1 MRAVQPTVSVSI
13 AQGYHRRGSKGSPR
27 CLARLL
33 MAGSSLA
40 LLSALDFAPAH
51 AQTAA
56 QSAQPAGSGGDT
68 LEEVVVTTQRRK
80 ENLQDVPVSV
90 EAFGAGQLKDAVI
103 QSSTDLGVITPGLVS
118 ADQFGYFQP
127 HLRGI
132 GVVATSS
139 SIEGQVAV
147 YVDGVYY
154 GAQAGSIFQLAG
166 IDHIEVDKG
175 PQGTLFGRNAT
186 GGLIQ
191 IVTKDPEQEFSG
203 EASITV
209 GNYATAG
216 TSIYLTGGTDKVAAN
231 LSVYFNNQADGWGK
245 NRFTGQDV
253 NYSQDLAIR
262 QKIKFTPTD
271 NDSIVLA
278 MDYEQN
284 HSAPVLIPAP
294 GTIPYGGPPYTGSPW
309 GANGYYQPRNIEKQG
324 GVSLTMNHDFGWA
337 RLESISAFLQSSL
350 FTQFDGTL
358 VPNYRYA
365 LNLEGTDL
373 HNQFTEELDLH
384 SEPGDRVTWTAGLY
398 YYNADA
404 RYDPFSL
411 YGGLLAPLPLY
422 VSYSNS
428 HANSIAPFAQA
439 TTEIYDGFNLTLG
452 IRYTIEDKHF
462 FESQYGDYGDGAP
475 VLFAFVNNAIL
486 NTDKPSWRIAIDRK
500 FTPDILGYVS
510 YSRGIKSGGFDDQ
523 QITNENPVTGAGS
536 AVSYAPETLDDYE
549 IGVKTSWLDHRLQLD
564 VGGFYYQY
572 SNIQTVSY
580 PAGNELVINGAS
592 AELYG
597 VDIDFRALPFQN
609 FTVSGG
615 LEIMHD
621 AFTKF
626 PDAQLSIPYGAA
638 GGGGD
643 LLLFDYNAAG
653 KRLPIA
659 PDWTFDISPLYVI
672 PLDTLGDLSLGAT
685 VSYNDGFYYEPD
697 NRLHQGP
704 YTVVNMSATWDSP
717 DDVYSVQLWAKNI
730 TNEAYTQGQ
739 YSQGNGDYAI
749 YAPPRT
755 YGITVKRNF

>member
-1 MRAVQPTVSVSI
+1 MKAAPPAASMAHAGCVRGRRPRGPLVS
-13 AQGYHRRGSKGSPR
+13 GP
-27 CLARLL
+27 LL
-33 MAGSSLA
+33 TLLLVTGSSLA
-40 LLSALDFAPAH
+40 LLSPLCAAPAL
-51 AQTAA
+51 AQATAA
-56 QSAQPAGSGGDT
+56 SPPPASGE
-68 LEEVVVTTQRRK
+68 LEEVVVTAQRRK

-90 EAFGAGQLKDAVI
+90 EAFSAGQLKDSVI

-139 SIEGQVAV
+139 SVESQVAV

-203 EASITV
+203 QAGITV

-216 TSIYLTGGTDKVAAN
+216 TSLYVTGGITDKLATN

-245 NRFTGQDV
+245 NQFTGQDV
-253 NYSQDLAIR
+253 NYAQDLAIR
-262 QKIKFTPTD
+262 NKWKFTPTD
-271 NDSIVLA
+271 DDSIVFA
-278 MDYEQN
+278 MDYEQD

-294 GTIPYGGPPYTGSPW
+294 GTTPYGGPPYTGSPW

-324 GVSLTMNHDFGWA
+324 GVSLTVQHDFGWA
-337 RLESISAFLQSSL
+337 RLESITAFLQSSL
-350 FTQFDGTL
+350 YTSFDGTL
-358 VPNYRYA
+358 VTDFAYA
-365 LNLEGTDL
+365 LNIEATDL
-373 HNQFTEELDLH
+373 HNQFTQEFDLR
-384 SEPGDRVTWTAGLY
+384 SEPGDRITWTAGLY

-404 RYDPFSL
+404 RYQPVTLS
-411 YGGLLAPLPLY
+411 GGLLATPDDPLQNLLT
-422 VSYSNS
+422 YSNS

-439 TTEIYDGFNLTLG
+439 TTEVYDGINLTLG
-452 IRYTIEDKHF
+452 ARYTIEDKHF
-462 FESQYGDYGDGAP
+462 FGSIYGYYAGVP
-475 VLFAFVNNAIL
+475 PILFASANNATL
-486 NTDKPSWRIAIDRK
+486 NTDKPSWRIAVDRK
-500 FTPDILGYVS
+500 ITPDILAYAS
-510 YSRGIKSGGFDDQ
+510 YSRGIKSGGFNDQ
-523 QITNENPVTGAGS
+523 QVPVRP
-536 AVSYAPETLDDYE
+536 YAPETLDDYE
-549 IGVKTSWLDHRLQLD
+549 VGAKTNFLDHRLQID
-564 VGGFYYQY
+564 VAGFYYNY

-580 PAGNELVINGAS
+580 PAGNELVYNGAQ

-597 VDIDFRALPFQN
+597 VDIDFRAIPFQN

-626 PDAQLSIPYGAA
+626 PAAQLSTPVA
-638 GGGGD
+638 GGGD
-643 LLLFDYNAAG
+643 ILTFNYNAVG
-653 KRLPIA
+653 RRLPIA
-659 PDWTFDISPLYVI
+659 PDWTFDISPLYIV
-672 PLDTLGDLSLGAT
+672 PLDTLGDLTLGAT

-704 YTVVNMSATWDSP
+704 YTVVNMSAAWDSP
-717 DDVYSVQLWAKNI
+717 DDDYSVQLWAKNL
-730 TNEAYTQGQ
+730 TNEVYTQAQ

-755 YGITVKRNF
+755 YGVTVKRNF

>member
-1 MRAVQPTVSVSI
+1 MTTARTIVRNRSAKP
-13 AQGYHRRGSKGSPR
+13 GSL
-27 CLARLL
+27 LALL
-33 MAGSSLA
+33 LVTGSSLA
-40 LLSALDFAPAH
+40 MLSPLGAPDAV

-56 QSAQPAGSGGDT
+56 ASPQPASSGGDS
-68 LEEVVVTTQRRK
+68 LEEVVVTAQRRK

-90 EAFGAGQLKDAVI
+90 EAFSAGQLKDSAIDSV
-103 QSSTDLGVITPGLVS
+103 TDLGVITPGLVT

-139 SIEGQVAV
+139 SVEGQVAV

-191 IVTKDPEQEFSG
+191 IITKDPEQDFSG
-203 EASITV
+203 QASVTV
-209 GNYATAG
+209 GNYSTAG
-216 TSIYLTGGTDKVAAN
+216 TNIYLTGGITDNLATS
-231 LSVYFNNQADGWGK
+231 LSVYFQNHDGWGT
-245 NRFTGQDV
+245 NAFNGQAV

-262 QKIKFTPTD
+262 NKWKFTPTD
-271 NDSIVLA
+271 DDSIVLA
-278 MDYEQN
+278 ADYEQN
-284 HSAPVLIPAP
+284 HSGPVLIPAP
-294 GTIPYGGPPYTGSPW
+294 GTIPYGGPAYTGSPW
-309 GANGYYQPRNIEKQG
+309 GADGYYQPRNIEKQG
-324 GVSLTMNHDFGWA
+324 GITLTINHDFGWA

-350 FTQFDGTL
+350 FIQFDGTL
-358 VPNYRYA
+358 VPNFA
-365 LNLEGTDL
+365 SSLNLEGTDL
-373 HNQFTEELDLH
+373 HNQYTQEFDLR

-411 YGGLLAPLPLY
+411 YGGLLSGLQQFIT
-422 VSYSNS
+422 YSNS

-439 TTEIYDGFNLTLG
+439 TTEIYDDFNLTLG
-452 IRYTIEDKHF
+452 IRYTIEEKHF
-462 FESQYGDYGDGAP
+462 FESQYGQFGGSAAA
-475 VLFAFVNNAIL
+475 VQFASVSNATL
-486 NTDKPSWRIAIDRK
+486 NTDKPSWRIAVDRK
-500 FTPDILGYVS
+500 ITPDILAYAS

-523 QITNENPVTGAGS
+523 QITPAGN

-549 IGVKTSWLDHRLQLD
+549 IGAKTSWFDHRLQLD
-564 VGGFYYQY
+564 IAGFYYQY

-580 PAGNELVINGAS
+580 PAGNELVYNGAS

-597 VDIDFRALPFQN
+597 VDIDFRAIPFEN

-626 PDAQLSIPYGAA
+626 PIAQFSIPYGAA

-643 LLLFDYNAAG
+643 LLECFPGAPPPPNAAVCNAAG
-653 KRLPIA
+653 HRLPIT
-659 PDWTFDISPLYVI
+659 PDWTFSISPLYVI
-672 PLDTLGDLSLGAT
+672 PLETMGNLALGAT
-685 VSYNDGFYYEPD
+685 LNYNDGFYYEPD

-704 YTVVNMSATWDSP
+704 YTVVNTTINWIDP
-717 DDVYSVQLWAKNI
+717 DELYSVQLWAKNL
-730 TNEAYTQGQ
+730 TNQVYTQAQ

-755 YGITVKRNF
+755 YGVTFKRNF